1 MRIFMLEVKKIIRTR
16 VTWILLLAALLLSG
30 LMAYIP
36 VTFEGVSVQN
46 GDGERTAG
54 IGVLQ
59 NVGFATPF
67 AFRSG
72 IRERERMNT

>member
-36 VTFEGVSVQN
+36 VTFEDWKVPW
-46 GDGERTAG
+46 T
-54 IGVLQ
+54 
-59 NVGFATPF
+59 TP
-67 AFRSG
+67 
-72 IRERERMNT
+72 IP

>member
-46 GDGERTAG
+46 GDGERT
-54 IGVLQ
+54 
-59 NVGFATPF
+59 
-67 AFRSG
+67 
-72 IRERERMNT
+72 